1 MIWCLDSWG
10 KECKMTNKNQALNTI
25 GRRRWDYNRPKQGVS
40 IHSSGNSVPS
50 LFLLFQQQC
59 SVGHLCKSVALFFVF
74 EWIVCGLCACKW
86 DWSSTVGGME
96 LDSDWEAVFLNLS
109 TSSQYFSTSSQY
121 LNIYPPPLN
130 IYSSPLIIYPPL
142 LNIYSPPRTGFER
155 VLTNGLHLFQ
165 PRGIIKGA
173 TNQNIDWGHFCSQRK
188 YNYVIS
194 SCEVDVDFILLC
206 CPKQLHHG
214 VILTHCALKSIVG
227 GQSKPQIGEAWG
239 QPVDIVFHSLP
250 MADCPGIFQ
259 KECK

>member
-1 MIWCLDSWG
+1 MSWCFGAKNAKWQIRIKLSIQSAVGD
-10 KECKMTNKNQALNTI
+10 ETIIVRNKVSPSTRLGTQSPLYFYSSNNNARSVI
-25 GRRRWDYNRPKQGVS
+25 FANRSPC
-40 IHSSGNSVPS
+40 S
-50 LFLLFQQQC
+50 LFLL
-59 SVGHLCKSVALFFVF
+59 G
-74 EWIVCGLCACKW
+74 WIVCGLCACKW

-188 YNYVIS
+188 HNHVIS